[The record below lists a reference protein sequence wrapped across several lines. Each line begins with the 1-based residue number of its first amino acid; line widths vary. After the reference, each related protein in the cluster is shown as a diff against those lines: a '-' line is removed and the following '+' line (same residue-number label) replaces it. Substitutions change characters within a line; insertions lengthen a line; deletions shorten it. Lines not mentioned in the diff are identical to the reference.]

1 MRSGPAPDLMT
12 LVVVAVVSL
21 TREVALTDSYSNLA
35 VQVAINFVISRSK
48 SSQAESSLMPT

>member
-21 TREVALTDSYSNLA
+21 TCEVALTDSYSNLA